1 MKITDSKISRLAA
14 LINEG
19 NAESTRLYNELQAAK
34 SLDKVAQKAISKKFT
49 AASSK
54 ASALRSLA
62 EMGEEFMA
70 KRLEFA
76 AENRK
81 RAATYDNPALQKRTL
96 ATATTIEREYF
107 LWCDYHGKIPTLLP
121 EATTKS
127 RAPKPVQ
134 EPVAQPRASKHGGRR
149 SGAGRKALGKKQLLL
164 RVKPATVKRLKEVA
178 TQGGFDTPGEWLD
191 AQLVQ
196 VG

>member
-1 MKITDSKISRLAA
+1 MKITDSKSSRLAA

-76 AENRK
+76 ADSRK
-81 RAATYDNPALQKRTL
+81 RAATYESPALQKRTL
-96 ATATTIEREYF
+96 ATAAKMEREYF
-107 LWCDYHGKIPTLLP
+107 LWCEYHGKRPTLLS
-121 EATTKS
+121 EAATK
-127 RAPKPVQ
+127 PKVQKTVQ
-134 EPVAQPRASKHGGRR
+134 EPAVKVRAPKHGGRR
-149 SGAGRKALGKKQLLL
+149 SGSGRKALGKKQLLL
-164 RVKPATVKRLKEVA
+164 RVKPATVKRLKDA
-178 TQGGFDTPGEWLD
+178 AKKGGFDTPGEWLD
-191 AQLVQ
+191 AQLEK
-196 VG
+196 